1 MAEIHTGGGTNK
13 SLDIQHDEYAKEGSP
28 PTQPSIEWDKKEEKK
43 LIRRVDRRLLP
54 MLGVLYSIALIDR
67 VNISAARIS
76 GMEEDLRLDI
86 GNRYT
91 IALVVFF
98 PPYFVFELPSNI
110 VLRKVG
116 SANWLAF
123 IAFAW
128 GTVMIG
134 QVCQRASQV
143 DREAAGQLT
152 FCDLQAFVKSYG
164 ALAACRFLLGLF
176 ESGVRLS
183 SPIALQECFH

>member
-1 MAEIHTGGGTNK
+1 M
-13 SLDIQHDEYAKEGSP
+13 DYSP
-28 PTQPSIEWDKKEEKK
+28 DKKEPNGFNDELSPEPSTEPLVEYDDKTGKK
-43 LIRRVDRRLLP
+43 LMRRIDARLLP
-54 MLGVLYSIALIDR
+54 ILGVLYSIALIDR

-98 PPYFVFELPSNI
+98 PPYFLFELPSNI

-123 IAFAW
+123 IAFSW
-128 GTVMIG
+128 GCTMIG
-134 QVCQRASQV
+134 QVGV
-143 DREAAGQLT
+143 LGQET
-152 FCDLQAFVKSYG
+152 IMSIQC
-164 ALAACRFLLGLF
+164 
-176 ESGVRLS
+176 
-183 SPIALQECFH
+183 

>member
-1 MAEIHTGGGTNK
+1 MAYNQDSTDTNK
-13 SLDIQHDEYAKEGSP
+13 HLDIQHDEYAKESQSP
-28 PTQPSIEWDKKEEKK
+28 PAEQPSIEFDKKTEQK

-76 GMEEDLRLDI
+76 GMADDLRLDI

-91 IALVVFF
+91 VALVVFF
-98 PPYFVFELPSNI
+98 PPYFLFELPSNI

-123 IAFAW
+123 IAFSW
-128 GTVMIG
+128 GVVMIG
-134 QVCQRASQV
+134 QVSV
-143 DREAAGQLT
+143 LKDLQLT
-152 FCDLQAFVKSYG
+152 V
-164 ALAACRFLLGLF
+164 AL
-176 ESGVRLS
+176 V
-183 SPIALQECFH
+183 

>member
-1 MAEIHTGGGTNK
+1 MAYTSATNAMDK
-13 SLDIQHDEYAKEGSP
+13 ELDIQHDEYADKESSYSP
-28 PTQPSIEWDKKEEKK
+28 PSQQYTVELTHKEEKH

-91 IALVVFF
+91 VALVVFF
-98 PPYFVFELPSNI
+98 PPYAIFELPSNL

-123 IAFAW
+123 ISFCW
-128 GTVMIG
+128 GAVMIG
-134 QVCQRASQV
+134 QVSTVQQR
-143 DREAAGQLT
+143 RLT
-152 FCDLQAFVKSYG
+152 S
-164 ALAACRFLLGLF
+164 
-176 ESGVRLS
+176 
-183 SPIALQECFH
+183 